1 MKKVLFL
8 IESPIVGG
16 AEKVLM
22 NIVNALDSGRFQVT
36 VCSLFKK
43 SVYGKHYPYE
53 LKTPF
58 NETVRLR
65 YLFNNRNKWIALLA
79 NYGLSKIPSLLYS
92 FFIHDRYDI
101 AVAFYEGAPTRLLSA
116 AKLKHGKKIAW
127 LHTSTEL
134 SQKGKTE
141 EILRQE
147 QERYRTFDKIV
158 AVSSYVADSFSALF
172 PELSDRLVVAYN
184 PIDVDVIRRKAS
196 VPTSFSRDPEPLL
209 VSVGRMDGAKAYDR
223 YLRVVKN
230 LKDHGLVFHVWIVG
244 GGDRSQL
251 EIYCRENNLDN
262 VSFLGHQVNPY
273 PLMKMADW
281 IVLPSRIEG
290 LPTVI
295 LESLSLGKAV
305 LATDC
310 GGTREII
317 GDGEYGILVEN
328 DEKCLREALASVL
341 SGCADKN
348 LYEQKALQRSSAFS
362 LEERMPVIGK
372 ILEDCV
378 V

>member
-1 MKKVLFL
+1 MKKILFL
-8 IESPIVGG
+8 IESPAMGG
-16 AEKVLM
+16 AEKVLVD
-22 NIVNALDSGRFQVT
+22 IVNGLDSNKFQLT

-43 SVYGKHYPYE
+43 SVFDNRYPYE
-53 LKTPF
+53 VKMSF
-58 NETVRLR
+58 NISVRFR
-65 YLFNNRNKWIALLA
+65 YIFNNGNRWIALLA
-79 NYGLSKIPSLLYS
+79 NYGLSRFPSLLYRL
-92 FFIHDRYDI
+92 FIHGGYDA

-116 AKLKHGKKIAW
+116 ANLKHGKKIAW

-134 SQKGKTE
+134 SQKGKTGE
-141 EILRQE
+141 SLRQE
-147 QERYRTFDKIV
+147 QERYGKFDKIV
-158 AVSSYVADSFSALF
+158 AVSDFVAKSFSTLF

-230 LKDHGLVFHVWIVG
+230 LKDRGLVFHVWIVG

-281 IVLPSRIEG
+281 IVLPSRVEG

-310 GGTREII
+310 GGTHEII
-317 GDGEYGILVEN
+317 GDSEYGILVEN
-328 DEKCLREALASVL
+328 DEKCLCEALASVL